1 MKIKHLTATQFNS
14 MIKKLQL
21 NKKDKDFFNHKI
33 DYDFYIKEEEKD
45 NKKIITT
52 LENQMNH
59 DLEHE
64 SKIYFLT
71 KEIFNYNKMIAN
83 KNGFTRPSIT
93 TTTTQIE
100 LI

>member
-1 MKIKHLTATQFNS
+1 MNIKHLTATQFNN
-14 MIKKLQL
+14 MIKELQL
-21 NKKDKDFFNHKI
+21 TKKNKDFFNHKI

-45 NKKIITT
+45 NKKIVTT

-71 KEIFNYNKMIAN
+71 KEIFDYNKMITN
-83 KNGFTRPSIT
+83 KNGFIRPLIK

-100 LI
+100 II